1 MRRLG
6 FGVLVIVALGGGIPA
21 RRAVAGLPGY
31 SAWVLCEEKEC
42 IRVGETKSEP
52 HRAFSWV
59 LGPYSKLAECETDRD
74 HMAAKTKQ
82 PGPGSVI
89 RFLCVPDTVNPRQD
103 PRWQ

>member
-6 FGVLVIVALGGGIPA
+6 VGVLVIVALGGGIPA
-21 RRAVAGLPGY
+21 CWAVAGEPG
-31 SAWVLCEEKEC
+31 SFEWVLWEETESV
-42 IRVGETKSEP
+42 RDRASQTEP
-52 HRAFSWV
+52 HRAFRWV
-59 LGPYSKLAECETDRD
+59 LGPDAKRAECEMDRD
-74 HMAAKTKQ
+74 HLAAKAKQ

>member
-1 MRRLG
+1 VRRLG
-6 FGVLVIVALGGGIPA
+6 VGVLVIVALGGGISA

-31 SAWVLCEEKEC
+31 FEWVLWEETEW
-42 IRVGETKSEP
+42 IRVGATTREP

-74 HMAAKTKQ
+74 RLAAKASQ
-82 PGPGSVI
+82 PDPGSVI

>member
-6 FGVLVIVALGGGIPA
+6 VGVLVIVALGGGILA
-21 RRAVAGLPGY
+21 RRAVAGVPGY
-31 SAWVLCEEKEC
+31 FEWVLWEETES
-42 IRVGETKSEP
+42 VSLGAFQTEP
-52 HRAFSWV
+52 HRVFRWV
-59 LGPYSKLAECETDRD
+59 LGPYAKRAECETDRD
-74 HMAAKTKQ
+74 QLAAKASQ

>member
-1 MRRLG
+1 MRLLG
-6 FGVLVIVALGGGIPA
+6 VGVLVLVVLAGGLLA

-31 SAWVLCEEKEC
+31 FEWVLWEETEW
-42 IRVGETKSEP
+42 IRVGATKREP
-52 HRAFSWV
+52 QRAFSWV
-59 LGPYSKLAECETDRD
+59 LGPCSKLAECETDRD
-74 HMAAKTKQ
+74 PMAAKTKQ

>member
-6 FGVLVIVALGGGIPA
+6 VGVLVIIALSGGIPA

-31 SAWVLCEEKEC
+31 FEWILWEETEW
-42 IRVGETKSEP
+42 IRVGETKREP
-52 HRAFSWV
+52 HRAFRWV

-74 HMAAKTKQ
+74 HLAAKAKQ
-82 PGPGSVI
+82 PGSGSVI